1 MPTKLPEYVGAQRYL
16 EMINETRFN
25 DNNSGGW
32 YQAYSEDQVNNWVK
46 NNATNPDAYPIVDWQ
61 DAILKSSAP
70 RQTHSIN
77 IAGGSKVVK
86 TKASFRY
93 DKTDGLYENRGY
105 ERYMIRINNDFK
117 INKWLEAHLDV
128 NYKRS
133 KSEEP
138 PVSYT
143 HLTLPTT
150 ERV

>member
-1 MPTKLPEYVGAQRYL
+1 M
-16 EMINETRFN
+16 
-25 DNNSGGW
+25 
-32 YQAYSEDQVNNWVK
+32 
-46 NNATNPDAYPIVDWQ
+46 
-61 DAILKSSAP
+61 
-70 RQTHSIN
+70 
-77 IAGGSKVVK
+77 K

-138 PVSYT
+138 HTNPMELNFRATAQFMQFVGVMDCGEMSKMEKI
-143 HLTLPTT
+143 HWQ
-150 ERV
+150 